1 MLDLMSFLHENR
13 EKRKGLIPAESQNGL
28 CERKLYDSYSIV
40 TEVWVD
46 RLESELHSA

>member
-28 CERKLYDSYSIV
+28 CERKLYDSIV